1 MTRGTQD
8 LRHESTT
15 FPTPSLRQLECLCGP
30 REFSEYEPRMPEQP
44 SSTVDL
50 ATGSDS
56 SDRLTAAVRVKRL
69 VCVHG
74 ADQGRIVFADT
85 ARRVVF
91 GRAPEGP
98 DAVLLDDAATS
109 RQHFALLVDAQGAVH
124 VEDLGSR
131 NGTWLDGARATTRLP
146 LRDGS
151 VVRAGSTVF
160 VFEDVE
166 LPPNTR
172 LVPLAP
178 GVKLLGDS
186 LALQRL
192 RGELAT
198 VAPSGLPVLV
208 LGDTGVGKERVAEE
222 LHRLSGR
229 SGAFVALNCASLT
242 AQLAESELFGH
253 VAGAFTGAQK
263 AHDGMFVAATGG
275 TLFLDE
281 LGELPLEL
289 QPRLLRALADGEV
302 RPVGSPRAQKVDVR
316 FVAATLRDLTTAV
329 SERTFRE
336 DLYARLQAWTVRV
349 PPLRER
355 KVDVLAIGRH
365 FFQSAGVESFTA
377 DVAEALLLHDWP
389 WNVRELE
396 QMVRVCAVQAGGK
409 PVRREHLP
417 VAFAARLQGRTSDS
431 ERTGV
436 ARRAFELMVPRD
448 ATPDEAMLRLALQ
461 HFAGNVAE
469 LAAWFQKDRKQV
481 YRWLERA
488 SLDPDAFREP
498 EDP

>member
-1 MTRGTQD
+1 
-8 LRHESTT
+8 
-15 FPTPSLRQLECLCGP
+15 
-30 REFSEYEPRMPEQP
+30 MPEQP

-50 ATGSDS
+50 ATGSDA

-74 ADQGRIVFADT
+74 VDQGRVTFADS

-91 GRAPEGP
+91 GRAPEGT
-98 DAVLLDDAATS
+98 DTVLLDDAATS
-109 RQHFALLVDAQGAVH
+109 RQHFALTVDAQGVF
-124 VEDLGSR
+124 VDDLGSR
-131 NGTWLDGARATTRLP
+131 NGTWLDGARTTSRLP

-178 GVKLLGDS
+178 GVKLLGES
-186 LALQRL
+186 LAMQRL
-192 RGELAT
+192 RGELGV

-208 LGDTGVGKERVAEE
+208 LGETGVGKERVAEE

-229 SGAFVALNCASLT
+229 AGAFVALNCASLT

-263 AHDGMFVAATGG
+263 AHDGLFVAATGG

-302 RPVGSPRAQKVDVR
+302 RPVGSPRAEKIDVR
-316 FVAATLRDLTTAV
+316 FIAATLKDLSAAV
-329 SERTFRE
+329 TNRTFRE

-355 KVDVLAIGRH
+355 KVDVLAIGKH
-365 FFQSAGVESFTA
+365 FFQLAGVEGFTA
-377 DVAEALLLHDWP
+377 DVAEALVLHDWQ

-409 PVRREHLP
+409 AVRREHLP
-417 VAFAARLQGRTSDS
+417 VAFASRLQGRSSDS
-431 ERTGV
+431 EREGV

-448 ATPDEAMLRLALQ
+448 ATPDDAMLRLALQ

-498 EDP
+498 GAP